1 MKTVLVTGG
10 CGFIGSHTCVSLI
23 ENDYKVVVID
33 SFTNSSPTNFNI
45 LSEIVNIKYG
55 DLSKRFF
62 LFKGDI
68 RDEFFLSEIFKEFQR
83 TQDGIDSVIHI
94 AGLKAVSESILKPLE
109 YWSAN
114 VSGTLS
120 LLKIMRRF
128 NCFKII
134 FSSSATVYD
143 AFFEGI
149 LNEQA
154 PVKPQNPYGRNKL
167 AIESILK
174 DLYMSQPDFWK
185 IAILRYFNPIGSH
198 PSGKIGEAPTNET
211 SNLFP
216 LISQVAAGKRK
227 KLNIYGN
234 DWPTHDG
241 TGMRDFIHVM
251 DLAEAHLAS
260 LKYIDNAK
268 PDIFTFN
275 IGTGT
280 GTTVLELIR
289 IFV

>member
-114 VSGTLS
+114 VGGTIS
-120 LLKIMRRF
+120 LLKITR
-128 NCFKII
+128 KSKTI
-134 FSSSATVYD
+134 
-143 AFFEGI
+143 EGI
-149 LNEQA
+149 
-154 PVKPQNPYGRNKL
+154 
-167 AIESILK
+167 ILK
-174 DLYMSQPDFWK
+174 Y
-185 IAILRYFNPIGSH
+185 R
-198 PSGKIGEAPTNET
+198 
-211 SNLFP
+211 
-216 LISQVAAGKRK
+216 V
-227 KLNIYGN
+227 
-234 DWPTHDG
+234 
-241 TGMRDFIHVM
+241 
-251 DLAEAHLAS
+251 
-260 LKYIDNAK
+260 
-268 PDIFTFN
+268 
-275 IGTGT
+275 
-280 GTTVLELIR
+280 
-289 IFV
+289 